1 MSARITLISSMAT
14 RGVLADLARDF
25 SARAGIE
32 VSMESVGGVDAAKRV
47 QAGEGFDVV
56 LLASEAIDR
65 LIASGHLRGPRWD
78 LIRSTVAV
86 AVRSGTPHP
95 DIHHGDAVRQAV
107 LAAPSI
113 SYSTGPS
120 GTYLTQLFERW
131 GIAEQVRDRMVQ
143 APPGVP
149 VGSLVAKGDVALG
162 FQQLSELL
170 PLKGID
176 VVGELPPDIQYVT
189 TFCAARGLLSAQA
202 QGSAHDSTV
211 TRWLEFL
218 RSAEAADTI
227 RRHGMTPA

>member
-1 MSARITLISSMAT
+1 MSASITLISSMAT
-14 RGVLADLARDF
+14 RGVLADLARDY
-25 SARAGIE
+25 SNRVGIE

-47 QAGEGFDVV
+47 QAGEMFDVV
-56 LLASEAIDR
+56 LLAGDAIDR
-65 LIASGHLRGPRWD
+65 LLASGHLKGPRLD

-95 DIHHGDAVRQAV
+95 DIHDGDAVRQAV

-131 GIAEQVRDRMVQ
+131 GIAEQVRGRMVQ

-149 VGSLVAKGDVALG
+149 VGSLVAQGEVALG

-170 PLKGID
+170 PLSGID
-176 VVGELPPDIQYVT
+176 VVGELPSDIQYVT
-189 TFCAARGLLSAQA
+189 TFCAARGHSRTNT

-218 RSAEAADTI
+218 RSAQAAATI
-227 RRHGMTPA
+227 RRHGMMPA